1 MLSYFNFAESSVIPC
16 CLCHSIF
23 TCAFTTND
31 FTVLLLLLLLNY
43 LLTLEDSAKTE
54 KSKLGRNLNSRLIGP
69 LSLLFRA
76 CSFSYFVNTSVSLV
90 QLCTIRRIKIEKLF
104 LLFFSM
110 FSLFVIL
117 LWFSGRLF
125 PSLVPDNEAANN

>member
-43 LLTLEDSAKTE
+43 LLTLEDSAKKTE

-104 LLFFSM
+104 LLFLVCLAFSSYYFGFLDM
-110 FSLFVIL
+110 IVRDFYWPLQIF
-117 LWFSGRLF
+117 
-125 PSLVPDNEAANN
+125 